1 MKHEKNSRIHLENQI
16 SEALKIRPE
25 VERMRFDLM
34 NALIDLKSNLSSKMD
49 EEIIHRSEEMEEIRM
64 DLDNAIGS
72 DNFFRTPG
80 LHYF

>member
-25 VERMRFDLM
+25 VEKLRFDLM
-34 NALIDLKSNLSSKMD
+34 NAFVDLKSNLSSKMD
-49 EEIIHRSEEMEEIRM
+49 AEVLHRSEEMEEIRM

-72 DNFFRTPG
+72 DKFFRTP
-80 LHYF
+80 